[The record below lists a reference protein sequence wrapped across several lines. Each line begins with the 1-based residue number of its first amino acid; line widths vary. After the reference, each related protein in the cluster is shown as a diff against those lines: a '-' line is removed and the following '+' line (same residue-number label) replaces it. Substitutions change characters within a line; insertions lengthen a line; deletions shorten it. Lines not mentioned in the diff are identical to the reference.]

1 MFNLFKKKEAEV
13 PASPAPEHKEA
24 RELAARFDPE
34 EFVIYAVTGPNG
46 FGGGKAPKEE
56 YWTASIGLIAW
67 REEGGPIHQGNW
79 GLITLADDKLL
90 DYLRRAAPKDSVIQ
104 ARVRQSLKGEQ
115 FLLVGM
121 PSLVGDMELKAI
133 LDEAMKPVT
142 FWEEGIGTFT
152 LDRSVKWFEV
162 EADWL
167 GEPIKIEFDQDENRA
182 DCLMHIHAFLEHQK
196 EWDRKIRSFAAG
208 ELLENARDWAA
219 DARDWAEDEDGEDAD
234 APELTEE
241 DFMRRMELESIE
253 IREDGSFD
261 FWFGDGDLF
270 WGHSI
275 RVSGSMDEGPTDADM
290 EG

>member
-1 MFNLFKKKEAEV
+1 MFGLFKNKKKEAEP
-13 PASPAPEHKEA
+13 PAAPAPEHKEA
-24 RELAARFDPE
+24 KELAAQFDPE
-34 EFVIYAVTGPNG
+34 EFDIYAVTGPNG
-46 FGGGKAPKEE
+46 FGGGKGRGET
-56 YWTASIGLIAW
+56 YWTASIALIAW

-79 GLITLADDKLL
+79 GLVTLADDKLL
-90 DYLRRAAPKDSVIQ
+90 DYLRRAAPRDSVIQ
-104 ARVRQSLKGEQ
+104 ARVRQALKGDR

-133 LDEAMKPVT
+133 LDEALKPVT

-152 LDRSVKWFEV
+152 LDRSVNWFAA

-167 GEPIKIEFDQDENRA
+167 GEPIEIEFGQDENRA
-182 DCLMHIHAFLEHQK
+182 DCVMYARALLEHQE
-196 EWDRKIRSFAAG
+196 EWDKKIRSFAAR
-208 ELLENARDWAA
+208 ELLENARN
-219 DARDWAEDEDGEDAD
+219 WAEDASEEEEDPE
-234 APELTEE
+234 ELTEE
-241 DFMRRMELESIE
+241 DFMERMEPQSIE
-253 IREDGSFD
+253 LREDGSFD

>member
-1 MFNLFKKKEAEV
+1 MFHLFGKKKEAEP

-24 RELAARFDPE
+24 KALAAQFDPE
-34 EFVIYAVTGPNG
+34 EFEIYAVTGPNG
-46 FGGGKAPKEE
+46 FGGGKGPKEE

-79 GLITLADDKLL
+79 GLLALADDKLL

-104 ARVRQSLKGEQ
+104 ARVRQALKGDR

-133 LDEAMKPVT
+133 LDEAVKPVT

-152 LDRSVKWFEV
+152 LDRSVNWFEA

-167 GEPIKIEFDQDENRA
+167 GESIRIEFDRDENRA
-182 DCLMHIHAFLEHQK
+182 DCVTHIRALLERQK
-196 EWDRKIRSFAAG
+196 EWDEKIRSFAAK
-208 ELLENARDWAA
+208 ELLENAQA
-219 DARDWAEDEDGEDAD
+219 WAEDASEEEEDPE
-234 APELTEE
+234 ELTEE
-241 DFMRRMELESIE
+241 VFMRRMELQSIE
-253 IREDGSFD
+253 IQADGSFD
-261 FWFGDGDLF
+261 FWFGDGDMF

-275 RVSGSMDEGPTDADM
+275 RVSGSLEEGPTGADM